1 MVSRI
6 ELLTRLSGIFLVA
19 GIAALCLAILMY
31 AGFHLHDYLVL
42 MQKARARYRSERP
55 YAYRPEDNEAV
66 PEKHTV
72 QNPSDI
78 LRAEEKQAKEKAK
91 ESVKEAVNK
100 DAKPKAEPA
109 AEEKPEGKAESK
121 AEKKTEREA
130 APAPEPTASPAAAA
144 QDMSKQGKAEIIDAA
159 PMQAPSGE
167 NGEASA
173 RAAAQEPEIAAGDGS
188 GNARGTASGK
198 MPAETSAAADQPEPA
213 VKAPVKPAFRLTRH
227 VLITSG
233 AVPDKA

>member
-78 LRAEEKQAKEKAK
+78 LRAEEKQTNEKAK
-91 ESVKEAVNK
+91 EAVKGAANK

-109 AEEKPEGKAESK
+109 AAMQPAGKQEEKTETKAGTEPKPATPAAGAPAQAVQPEPAEEATEAAAESRPEAAAKPVREETASAKAEVR
-121 AEKKTEREA
+121 T
-130 APAPEPTASPAAAA
+130 PASPAA
-144 QDMSKQGKAEIIDAA
+144 
-159 PMQAPSGE
+159 
-167 NGEASA
+167 EATD
-173 RAAAQEPEIAAGDGS
+173 RPL
-188 GNARGTASGK
+188 
-198 MPAETSAAADQPEPA
+198 
-213 VKAPVKPAFRLTRH
+213 FRITRH

-233 AVPDKA
+233 AVPASEKG